1 MNKIKNAFIFMLL
14 LSTLL
19 ALGACAPTVKTDEAR
34 VTESK
39 QLVMVFANWNETNSF
54 AVLVREGVQ
63 KQADQM
69 GVRIIAMD
77 NKQDA
82 QQANINA
89 DNAITQKV
97 DFYFQYNQDTDIN
110 NRIAQKLI
118 DAGIPAIAVQVPM
131 GEFPIY
137 NVDNVHAGELAG
149 QAVAEAAKAA
159 WDVEPIYL
167 VLGYPE
173 AGPLFQQRAEGAL
186 QGAQTVFPD
195 IVYVEDTTKGDPETG
210 RSVVANFMTAH
221 PDQKIIIWTHV
232 DQQALAALSAVKS
245 AGREDDVFISS
256 TGGDPSIFPELRNP
270 ESRIVGTSA
279 FFPEEWG
286 KELLSMAVEQLTNGT
301 KPPAQTNPPT
311 RFLTGE
317 NINEYY
323 PEN

>member
-1 MNKIKNAFIFMLL
+1 MNKCKFTIIGLL
-14 LSTLL
+14 ILSTLIGL
-19 ALGACAPTVKTDEAR
+19 AACAPTVKKDEAG
-34 VTESK
+34 TAESK
-39 QLVMVFANWNETNSF
+39 ELVMAFANWNETNSF

-63 KQADQM
+63 RAADEK

-89 DNAITQKV
+89 DNAVTQKV

-131 GEFPIY
+131 ADFPIY
-137 NVDNVHAGELAG
+137 NVDNIYAGELAG

-159 WDVEPIYL
+159 WDEEPIYL

-173 AGPLFQQRAEGAL
+173 AGPLFQQRAEGAIKGV
-186 QGAQTVFPD
+186 QKVFPN
-195 IVYVEDTTKGDPETG
+195 IVYFEDTTKGDPETG
-210 RSVVANFMTAH
+210 RSVVANFLTAH

-245 AGREDDVFISS
+245 GGRTEDVYISS

-270 ESRIVGTSA
+270 DSRIVGTAA

-286 KELLSMAVEQLTNGT
+286 GELVTMAVEWVTNGT
-301 KPPAQTNPPT
+301 KPPEQTNPPT

-317 NINEYY
+317 NINEFY
-323 PEN
+323 PEE